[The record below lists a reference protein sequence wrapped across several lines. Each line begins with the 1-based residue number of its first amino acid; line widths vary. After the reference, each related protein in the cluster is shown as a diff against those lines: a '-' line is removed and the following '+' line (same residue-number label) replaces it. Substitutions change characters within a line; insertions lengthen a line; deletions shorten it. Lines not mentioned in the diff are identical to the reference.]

1 LLQNRDKLV
10 EQLKEYKDVDK
21 ALIENRNRQSD
32 ILLEYSDLMKK
43 RISERKR
50 VIDIWN
56 CNSGLRVSLIT
67 FGNLEDNEKAFRN
80 MIMKTGSTFS
90 NDILKMDGDDVYC
103 GGIIYDIANPKD
115 NNKIVDELRNKFD
128 KIVNVDSSIMGKSIE
143 KHLKSIFENKPEICD
158 EIMTWIPDDKVVLE
172 LKMSNNRY
180 VKIDAGSAG
189 QRTSAILA
197 LLLQISDTPLIID
210 QPEDDL
216 DTKNISEFVV
226 KGINNKKRNQQIIVV
241 THNPNIVV
249 NTNSEQIIHM
259 EYGGGEINASH
270 SGALQELE
278 IRDAICDVMEGG
290 REALDARYY
299 RISKALLK

>member
-1 LLQNRDKLV
+1 
-10 EQLKEYKDVDK
+10 
-21 ALIENRNRQSD
+21 
-32 ILLEYSDLMKK
+32 M
-43 RISERKR
+43 
-50 VIDIWN
+50 W
-56 CNSGLRVSLIT
+56 
-67 FGNLEDNEKAFRN
+67 
-80 MIMKTGSTFS
+80 
-90 NDILKMDGDDVYC
+90 
-103 GGIIYDIANPKD
+103 GIIYDIANPKD

-216 DTKNISEFVV
+216 DTKIYQS
-226 KGINNKKRNQQIIVV
+226 
-241 THNPNIVV
+241 
-249 NTNSEQIIHM
+249 
-259 EYGGGEINASH
+259 
-270 SGALQELE
+270 L
-278 IRDAICDVMEGG
+278 
-290 REALDARYY
+290 
-299 RISKALLK
+299 